1 MAKNTLTLAFDGY
14 EMLQGKLKELGG
26 DVRTATEKA
35 LKQSAEIIESN
46 VSAAIIPHNQT
57 HETEQSIIQN
67 HEVEWTD
74 TTAEVRVGFD
84 IKTGGLPS
92 IFLMYGTQLHGQPCI
107 APDKKLYD
115 AVYGK
120 QTKKQIKKLQK
131 QVLDTAIEEAMG
143 E

>member
-1 MAKNTLTLAFDGY
+1 M
-14 EMLQGKLKELGG
+14 
-26 DVRTATEKA
+26 RTATEKA

-67 HEVEWTD
+67 HKVEWTD
-74 TTAEVRVGFD
+74 TTAEVKVGFD
-84 IKTGGLPS
+84 IKNGGLPS

-107 APDKKLYD
+107 APDEKLYD

-131 QVLDTAIEEAMG
+131 QVFDKAIEEAMG